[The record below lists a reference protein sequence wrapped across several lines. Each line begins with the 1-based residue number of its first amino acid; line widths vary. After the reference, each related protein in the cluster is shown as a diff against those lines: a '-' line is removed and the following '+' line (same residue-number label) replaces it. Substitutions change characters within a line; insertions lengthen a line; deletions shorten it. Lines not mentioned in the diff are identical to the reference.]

1 MKVNSFYGYFYRMAT
16 AKDVRKLSDGRIE
29 YRGHKFSGFNKPRDS
44 WLDDKSKVV
53 LARKGNAIKIVHFGD
68 PDMPIKKQNK
78 SNKSSY
84 CARSGG
90 ISGKNDKFSANYW
103 SRKAWDC

>member
-1 MKVNSFYGYFYRMAT
+1 MAT
-16 AKDVRKLSDGRIE
+16 VKDIRRLSDGRLE
-29 YRGHKFSGFNKPRDS
+29 YRGKKFSGYNKPRKS
-44 WLDDKSKVV
+44 WLEGKSMAV
-53 LARKGNAIKIVHFGD
+53 LARKGNSVKLIHFGD
-68 PDMPIKKQNK
+68 PNMPIKKNNK

-90 ISGKNDKFSANYW
+90 IKGSNDKFSANYW